1 MDKDTTDEFIG
12 QVINNF
18 EIQDLIGK
26 GGMGIVYRA
35 YHPDLELYA
44 AVKIMRPELA
54 KQPGFYERFLQEAR
68 TAARLGHPNIVDVIN
83 FGTFHDSYYLMM
95 DYIEGPSLRQL
106 VKENRKGIPLWDAV
120 QISWQIADVLVYAHD
135 LDAAWLPF

>member
-1 MDKDTTDEFIG
+1 MTTNETDELIG

-18 EIQDLIGK
+18 VIQDLVGK

-35 YHPDLELYA
+35 YHPDLELYS

-54 KQPGFYERFLQEAR
+54 SQPGFYERFLQEAR

-83 FGTFHDSYYLMM
+83 FGTFQDSYYLMM
-95 DYIEGPSLRQL
+95 DYIDGPTLRDML
-106 VKENRKGIPLWDAV
+106 ASDR
-120 QISWQIADVLVYAHD
+120 
-135 LDAAWLPF
+135 